1 MQEIWNQFFTQKI
14 LGLYGLLDPFAE
26 ALASNIESVILNDP
40 SNPLRRNKIQL
51 NKFRFG
57 FIDFE
62 IL

>member
-1 MQEIWNQFFTQKI
+1 
-14 LGLYGLLDPFAE
+14 
-26 ALASNIESVILNDP
+26 VILNDP